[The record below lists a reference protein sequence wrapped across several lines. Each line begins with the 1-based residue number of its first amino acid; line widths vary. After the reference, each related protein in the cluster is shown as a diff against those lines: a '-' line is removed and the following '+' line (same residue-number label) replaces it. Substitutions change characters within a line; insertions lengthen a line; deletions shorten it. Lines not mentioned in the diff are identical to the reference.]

1 MLTANEPNYKNEHF
15 SCQHWRKDMEERRNE
30 MQFEGELVS
39 LWFNLV
45 WALGLHANLVAFT
58 PHLLCAYDDVEV
70 RKLFCTPRGALLL
83 LSVQAVPRDV
93 DVISDIYIH
102 SS

>member
-1 MLTANEPNYKNEHF
+1 
-15 SCQHWRKDMEERRNE
+15 MEERRNE

-70 RKLFCTPRGALLL
+70 RKLFLYSKRSAAAVVSSGCTTRC
-83 LSVQAVPRDV
+83 
-93 DVISDIYIH
+93 
-102 SS
+102 